1 MKYQAP
7 AWLETFDEQS
17 IRQWVGLNV
26 QKRYQKETIA
36 AAINHAAAA
45 APTSEDM
52 TGFMMATAEEASLRY
67 SATSTLVLGIIAIF
81 VAFFLGGLSILAIIF
96 AAVSGQRGIK
106 SRTRREQAIAGLV
119 LTGIAVVIFVLS
131 LVLRY
136 VVKL

>member
-1 MKYQAP
+1 
-7 AWLETFDEQS
+7 
-17 IRQWVGLNV
+17 
-26 QKRYQKETIA
+26 
-36 AAINHAAAA
+36 
-45 APTSEDM
+45 M